1 MNELTNEQE
10 ARWICL
16 FEAVNIIA
24 AKAENLGQ
32 RSESYLKPLPIEK
45 YVKER
50 FPAVFKD
57 LEYEKTCHEQ
67 SPYTSSLTP

>member
-1 MNELTNEQE
+1 MNNIKNEEE
-10 ARWICL
+10 ARWLCL

-24 AKAENLGQ
+24 AKAENIGVK
-32 RSESYLKPLPIEK
+32 SDAFLKPLPIEK

-57 LEYEKTCHEQ
+57 LEYEEKNQE
-67 SPYTSSLTP
+67 